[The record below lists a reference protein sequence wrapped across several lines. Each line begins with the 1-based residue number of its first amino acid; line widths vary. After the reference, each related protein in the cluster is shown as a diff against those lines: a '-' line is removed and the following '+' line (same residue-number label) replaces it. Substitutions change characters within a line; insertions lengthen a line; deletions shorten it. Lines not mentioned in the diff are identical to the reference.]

1 MNHLNIITQLIFDIW
16 NSQQNI
22 VLFEHYIQDNQ
33 NYTIEIL
40 IIRLTNIRTNQ
51 RKIIVCYD
59 EYLDAY
65 ADATDLYIH
74 AIREEFD
81 QLEDALAFILQK
93 KNYDDLYP
101 LFALNYPRKIR
112 KLIQK

>member
-1 MNHLNIITQLIFDIW
+1 MNRLNIITQLIFDIW
-16 NSQQNI
+16 NRQQNV
-22 VLFEHYIQDNQ
+22 VLSEYYIQDNQ
-33 NYTIEIL
+33 HYTVEIS
-40 IIRLTNIRTNQ
+40 IIRSINIRTNQ

-59 EYLDAY
+59 EYLDVY

-93 KNYDDLYP
+93 KNCDDLYP

>member
-22 VLFEHYIQDNQ
+22 VLFEHYVQDNQ
-33 NYTIEIL
+33 HYTVEIL
-40 IIRLTNIRTNQ
+40 IIRSTNIRTNQ

-81 QLEDALAFILQK
+81 QLEDALAFIFQK
-93 KNYDDLYP
+93 KNCDDLYP